1 MTFVAPSLSLPEIA
15 TGENLSKELSS
26 ISFPYA
32 NLLRSRRSF
41 LRAAWTL
48 QRQGI
53 IRLSQVAGA
62 ADIEALNIRINQV
75 LDQVESYRASGIAEH
90 PISDAYLNVPENRAI
105 SGYKQLV
112 NADRSVINLR
122 FARPDGRS
130 GSDAGMVDIFHP
142 EKLSSELN
150 QLTSSV
156 LQAEVIQNLLWT
168 SCLSPVKIKC
178 RNLYINNGVEDT
190 RGFHCDGR
198 ALKFKAFLFLSD
210 VRDLGEGPYCYVK
223 GSHHDGA
230 PWLRTS
236 AFNQANGI
244 DICEFTQLGG
254 SEALPMMARAGDMV
268 ISSQAGAHRGHPQ
281 HPEGKRRVLVAM
293 YSPRSKT
300 KLSRLD
306 RLKRSAR
313 RWITSW

>member
-1 MTFVAPSLSLPEIA
+1 MTYVKSSLPEIA
-15 TGENLSKELSS
+15 TGKILAKELSS
-26 ISFPYA
+26 ISFPFA
-32 NLLRSRRSF
+32 GLVQSRRCF
-41 LRAAWTL
+41 LGAAWTL

-53 IRLSQVAGA
+53 IRLSQVARA
-62 ADIEALNIRINQV
+62 ADIEALNNLINQV
-75 LDQVESYRASGIAEH
+75 LDQVESFRASGVAESL
-90 PISDAYLNVPENRAI
+90 ISEAYLNVPESRAI
-105 SGYKQLV
+105 AGYKQLV

-142 EKLSSELN
+142 EKLSSELD
-150 QLTSSV
+150 QLTCRV
-156 LQAEVIQNLLWT
+156 LQEEVIQKLLWT
-168 SCLSPVKIKC
+168 SCLSPVQIRC

-223 GSHHDGA
+223 GTHHDGA
-230 PWLRTS
+230 PWRQTS
-236 AFNQANGI
+236 AFNRANGI

-254 SEALPMMARAGDMV
+254 SKALPMMARAGDMV

-293 YSPRSKT
+293 YSPKSKSRLT
-300 KLSRLD
+300 RLD
-306 RLKRSAR
+306 RIKRSAR

>member
-1 MTFVAPSLSLPEIA
+1 MTILTASPPEIL
-15 TGENLSKELSS
+15 TGENLSKQLSS
-26 ISFPYA
+26 ISFPFTH
-32 NLLRSRRSF
+32 LIKSRRCF

-53 IRLSQVAGA
+53 IRLSQVARS
-62 ADIEALNIRINQV
+62 ADIEAINIRINQV
-75 LDQVESYRASGIAEH
+75 LDQVERYRASGIAEH
-90 PISDAYLNVPENRAI
+90 PISDAYLNIPEHRAI
-105 SGYKQLV
+105 AGYKQLV

-142 EKLSSELN
+142 EKLSSELS
-150 QLTSSV
+150 QLTSRV
-156 LQAEVIQNLLWT
+156 LQEDVIQKLLWT
-168 SCLSPVKIKC
+168 SCLSPVRIRC

-198 ALKFKAFLFLSD
+198 ALKFKTFLFLSD
-210 VRDLGEGPYCYVK
+210 VRNLGEGPYCYVK
-223 GSHHDGA
+223 GSHHDGV
-230 PWLRTS
+230 PWRRTS
-236 AFNQANGI
+236 AFNEANGI
-244 DICEFTQLGG
+244 DICEFTQLGD
-254 SEALPMMARAGDMV
+254 SEALPMMAHAGDMV

-306 RLKRSAR
+306 RIKRSAR